1 VSGVAD
7 LTEQQRNALAEIVE
21 STPAVWVVDAL
32 APVVAR
38 MIAEA
43 KAEVLRGGEAIH
55 RGVLA
60 QAQRETKAEA
70 LREAARYFEYEM
82 APAWGGDA
90 TWLSTGNRVADL
102 VGSTLRDRADEIEGG
117 GDDA

>member
-1 VSGVAD
+1 MTD
-7 LTEQQRNALAEIVE
+7 LTEQQRDKLGEVLPPGARGYA
-21 STPAVWVVDAL
+21 WAL

-43 KAEVLRGGEAIH
+43 
-55 RGVLA
+55 
-60 QAQRETKAEA
+60 KAEA

-90 TWLSTGNRVADL
+90 TWLSTGNRVADV
-102 VGSTLRDRADEIEGG
+102 VGDVLRECAADIESGS
-117 GDDA
+117 DA